1 MQSVIARETRVPS
14 QAQGASS
21 TAEFYFK
28 AQAQAD
34 GSTPDLLIQVPI
46 KQVLD
51 PTLGHSRT
59 FLLRVGGYINAQAG
73 TTPDFQVRLDAGNDA
88 SFANNTTIADSGSI
102 VLDNDTT
109 RQSFFLEAELL
120 LSPNDS
126 KLQGLFRGWVNNT
139 AVAQTVLVESVE
151 DLIAGGV
158 LYFKVSGQM
167 SESIASQTA
176 VVTFFEV
183 VAG

>member
-1 MQSVIARETRVPS
+1 MQGVIWRETRVPS

-34 GSTPDLLIQVPI
+34 GSTPDLILTLPL

-51 PTLGHSRT
+51 PVTGHQRT
-59 FLLRVGGYINAQAG
+59 FLVRVGGYINAQAG
-73 TTPDFQVRLDAGNDA
+73 TTPDFQLNLDAGNDA
-88 SFANNTTIADSGSI
+88 AFASNTTIATTGSI
-102 VLDNDTT
+102 ALDNDTT
-109 RQSFFLEAELL
+109 KQSFFLEAECL
-120 LSPNDS
+120 LSPTDS

-139 AVAQTVLVESVE
+139 VVAQTVLTESIE
-151 DLIAGGV
+151 DLIATGV
-158 LYFKVSGQM
+158 LNFKVSGTF

>member
-1 MQSVIARETRVPS
+1 MQGVIWRETRVPS

-34 GSTPDLLIQVPI
+34 GSTPDLILTLPL

-51 PTLGHSRT
+51 PVTGHQRT
-59 FLLRVGGYINAQAG
+59 FLVRVGGYINAQAG
-73 TTPDFQVRLDAGNDA
+73 TTPDFQVRIDAGNDA
-88 SFANNTTIADSGSI
+88 AFANNTTIADSGSI

-120 LSPNDS
+120 VSPNDS
-126 KLQGLFRGWVNNT
+126 TLQGLFRGWVNNT
-139 AVAQTVLVESVE
+139 VVAQTVLTESVE
-151 DLIAGGV
+151 DLIATGV
-158 LYFKVSGQM
+158 LNFKVSGQF

-176 VVTFFEV
+176 VVTFFEI